1 MPDAHTLP
9 DNPIYAFTPSYDL
22 GDEVQQIRIV
32 IQDIPGFI
40 PTSLVALTVRDAED
54 VCDKLNRRLGLDR
67 EAWTAIAARAMA
79 GTIAPDRLH

>member
-9 DNPIYAFTPSYDL
+9 DNPVYAFTPSYDL
-22 GDEVQQIRIV
+22 EDEVQQIRIV

-67 EAWTAIAARAMA
+67 EAWTAIAAQAMA
-79 GTIAPDRLH
+79 RAIARDRLH

>member
-9 DNPIYAFTPSYDL
+9 DNPVYAFTPSYDI

-54 VCDKLNRRLGLDR
+54 VCDYGDDR
-67 EAWTAIAARAMA
+67 TMVRCRVK
-79 GTIAPDRLH
+79 AP